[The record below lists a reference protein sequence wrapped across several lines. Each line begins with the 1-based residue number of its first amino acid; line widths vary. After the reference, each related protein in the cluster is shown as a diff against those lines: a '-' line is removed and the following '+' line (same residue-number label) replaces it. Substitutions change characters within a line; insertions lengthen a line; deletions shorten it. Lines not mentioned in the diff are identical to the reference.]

1 MSRIITHLDQ
11 LNPKTKLAVMKE
23 VAQAKV
29 DRANGSLD
37 FWREVEANLDTIA
50 AAKLSKMVP
59 VNENLL
65 GIALMLQAEVKRLR
79 Q

>member
-1 MSRIITHLDQ
+1 MSRIVTHLDQ

-65 GIALMLQAEVKRLR
+65 GIALMLLAETKRLR

>member
-1 MSRIITHLDQ
+1 MSRIVTHLDQ

-23 VAQAKV
+23 VAQGKV

-65 GIALMLQAEVKRLR
+65 GIALMLLAETKRLR